1 MTENSSDKSESQ
13 KIYRSMARVSS
24 NAESIRVNDGY
35 SSQLTNYILDSG
47 TTCHMTPDISDF
59 IPGSLVETYKYIE
72 VTYGHFITSKQTGEL
87 QIKMR
92 DNNEK
97 PHF

>member
-47 TTCHMTPDISDF
+47 TTCHMTPDI
-59 IPGSLVETYKYIE
+59 
-72 VTYGHFITSKQTGEL
+72 
-87 QIKMR
+87 
-92 DNNEK
+92 
-97 PHF
+97 